1 MKCKGC
7 GFPFPPHELR
17 EDHCFECVWKRME
30 RVEKQ
35 TAQLMDELRNS
46 TEFLQRA
53 NMDESAEDEAIVQ
66 IGKNLHLLQTVTIQ

>member
-1 MKCKGC
+1 
-7 GFPFPPHELR
+7 
-17 EDHCFECVWKRME
+17 ME